1 MKKYLNIE
9 EFVTFLNRAFQIL
22 DKAKIPDEK
31 RDEVEQLIDRYESEE
46 VIYYSVIEKDDDYKL
61 LYNLFLDA
69 IEVSIYLVNFPQLLN
84 KVFNEDSFTPKDFLN
99 YAYIAPLFL
108 HMKDKQ
114 SFYEQMMAVS
124 QDVSLKRIVHNGSEG
139 RIDEKERCVD
149 ESYSEI
155 DFYDVLQSLDR
166 KDSILILQSVQAS
179 RDMKDRL
186 KTALEDKDES
196 VFFKICRDPN
206 VDFQESYYNAL
217 IWYHI
222 CGIQRTYSSYSE
234 GQTLETTRDLLNDPY
249 SRHQPLCINDI
260 YLSLSKGK
268 VSSEVNMEE
277 MYNFLLQGDKVMVDV
292 IKEGKQFFTNADAV
306 MKLEDYIQS
315 SPYYSKL
322 YELESFEKIE
332 KCFGGAIKPF
342 EDFKNMFLIPK
353 QAPQSADEPKIMT
366 FDQLPPMNQRNEDKD
381 AHYSLDKELDKDL
394 CLYIYN
400 VLVENELLGYTP
412 EIAESFMFR
421 FSKECNTEIEP
432 IKLVWKGSIH
442 ELYQFVYCVAD
453 NSSKI
458 TKKTYDFFSLS
469 NGEEIKTTSAVKYAE
484 RAMSDRMI
492 KVFQSLKKM
501 GISLGPIERI
511 QEKHIAK
518 DKRLETLFKK
528 D

>member
-22 DKAKIPDEK
+22 DKAKMPDEK

-46 VIYYSVIEKDDDYKL
+46 IIYYSVIEKDDDYKR

-69 IEVSIYLVNFPQLLN
+69 IEVSIYLVNYPKLLN

-108 HMKDKQ
+108 HSKDKQ
-114 SFYEQMMAVS
+114 SFYEQMKTVI
-124 QDVSLKRIVHNGSEG
+124 QDVSLKRIVHNGNEG
-139 RIDEKERCVD
+139 RVDEKERSVD

-155 DFYDVLQSLDR
+155 DFYDILQSLDR
-166 KDSILILQSVQAS
+166 KDAILILQSVQAS

-186 KTALEDKDES
+186 KNALEEKNES
-196 VFFKICRDPN
+196 AFFKICRDPN

-222 CGIQRTYSSYSE
+222 CGIQRNNSYYSE
-234 GQTLETTRDLLNDPY
+234 GQTLEAIRDLINDPY
-249 SRHQPLCINDI
+249 SIHHPLCINDI
-260 YLSLSKGK
+260 FSSLSKGE

-277 MYNFLLQGDKVMVDV
+277 LYNFILLGDKVMID
-292 IKEGKQFFTNADAV
+292 IFKEGKQLFTNADAV
-306 MKLEDYIQS
+306 MNLDDFIIS
-315 SPYYSKL
+315 SPYFSEL
-322 YELESFEKIE
+322 YKIDGFENIV
-332 KCFGGAIKPF
+332 KCDYGTIKPF

-353 QAPQSADEPKIMT
+353 QAPQSADEPKKMT

-394 CLYIYN
+394 CLNIYN
-400 VLVENELLGYTP
+400 VLVENELLEYAP
-412 EIAESFMFR
+412 KIAESFMFR
-421 FSKECNTEIEP
+421 FSKECNTEFEP

-492 KVFQSLKKM
+492 EVFQSLKKM